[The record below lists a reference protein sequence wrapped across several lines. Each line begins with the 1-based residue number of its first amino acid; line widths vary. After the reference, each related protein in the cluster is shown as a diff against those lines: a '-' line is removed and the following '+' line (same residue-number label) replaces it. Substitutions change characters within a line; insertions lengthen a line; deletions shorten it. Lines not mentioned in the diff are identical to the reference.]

1 MTRRQHIENI
11 IIGTL
16 IAAFDE
22 HWSDVRSCITP
33 DMIED
38 EFNRDI
44 FRRMK
49 ELHAQRQQ
57 VNLVTLSEGGTRTK
71 EECSRLAQLAD
82 EYDFNFLK
90 WRENNRRWMSG
101 QPLCNPTFEQYV
113 TRYITI

>member
-1 MTRRQHIENI
+1 VNI
-11 IIGTL
+11 
-16 IAAFDE
+16 
-22 HWSDVRSCITP
+22 
-33 DMIED
+33 
-38 EFNRDI
+38 
-44 FRRMK
+44 
-49 ELHAQRQQ
+49 
-57 VNLVTLSEGGTRTK
+57 VTLSEGGTRTK